1 MSKET
6 SNAREGD
13 STEGCRQGV
22 GRDPAHPDAG
32 VGGNPSG
39 LSTPIAAGGGE
50 DADAA
55 EDARLHPNAPD
66 KPSSSDLV
74 ERLRANLRM
83 YSGWACLKD
92 IGEGPEIRKGLL
104 DADAALQ
111 RLEAE
116 RAEAYEK
123 GRESAFE
130 EIGNYYLMRK
140 DCQDALAKA
149 QATITA
155 LQSELEISH
164 ARYLNY
170 DELATAEI
178 KSLQSERD
186 RLRGVLT
193 EISNSAFGDDAT
205 NELSMEGC
213 ISLARRA
220 LAGKD

>member
-74 ERLRANLRM
+74 ERDRRIQEVANDIAGAVDAIQANEKAYRDL
-83 YSGWACLKD
+83 WQLNEEQTEHLKS
-92 IGEGPEIRKGLL
+92 EV
-104 DADAALQ
+104 Q

-155 LQSELEISH
+155 LQSE
-164 ARYLNY
+164 
-170 DELATAEI
+170 
-178 KSLQSERD
+178 RD
-186 RLRGVLT
+186 RLREAL
-193 EISNSAFGDDAT
+193 EKIAAYDDTGAEANLKAT
-205 NELSMEGC
+205 GSYSSFDEPGSVQR
-213 ISLARRA
+213 ARAA